1 MSYRSILV
9 HLDESPRCP
18 VRVDIAAR
26 LARVHG
32 AHLHGLAPAGRVN
45 LPAHVVPS
53 LVGVPDYMAIAQASL
68 HERAAALVDAF
79 VEHARAAGLEAF
91 DGRVV
96 EDDSVHALVEQAH
109 VHDLVVLGQTDRG
122 SPASSMEL
130 NSPDQVFMQSG
141 TPTLVVPYVGAFDT
155 VGECVIVAWNATRES
170 ARAVRDALPLLRA
183 ARRVHLLCFGAARD
197 LHHVSRLQLDD
208 ARRWLARHG
217 VEVVLRQEPV
227 QADVGEVLL
236 SRACD
241 LGADLLVMG
250 AYSHSR
256 MLEFVLGG
264 VTRRLLAD
272 MTLPVL
278 LSH

>member
-1 MSYRSILV
+1 MTYRSILV
-9 HLDESPRCP
+9 HLDESPRCT

-45 LPAHVVPS
+45 LPAQVTPS
-53 LVGVPDYMAIAQASL
+53 LVGVPNYMALAQAGL
-68 HERAAALVDAF
+68 NERAAALVDAF
-79 VEHARAAGLEAF
+79 GQRADAAGLDAF

-122 SPASSMEL
+122 SPASSMEV
-130 NSPDQVFMQSG
+130 NIPEQVFMQSG

-183 ARRVHLLCFGAARD
+183 ARRVHLLCFGATRD
-197 LHHVSRLQLDD
+197 LHHVSRRQLDD

-217 VEVVLRQEPV
+217 IEAVLHQEPV
-227 QADVGEVLL
+227 QAKVGEVLL

-250 AYSHSR
+250 GYSHSR
-256 MLEFVLGG
+256 VLEFVIGG

-272 MTLPVL
+272 MTVPVL
-278 LSH
+278 MSH